1 MRQVDL
7 IKEEEKTLK
16 FWEENKIFEK
26 TLEATKK
33 GKPFVFF
40 EGPPTANG
48 RPGIH
53 HVLARSFKD
62 IICRFQTMNGR
73 FVSRRAGWDTQ
84 GLAVEIE
91 VEKKLGLKNK
101 KEVESFGI
109 AKFNRE
115 CKKSVWQYKDEWER
129 LTKRMG
135 FWLDLKNAYITY
147 EPKYIESLWAI
158 IKKIW
163 EKKLLVK
170 DYKVVPFC
178 VRCGTPISSHE
189 VAQGYETVTDKSIAI
204 KFKVKGPHSAP
215 PSPKATEGRSKASRG
230 EKNTYLLAWTTTPW
244 TLPGNVALAVG
255 EKIEYSE
262 VESGGEKFILA
273 KDLAGK
279 IFEGRD
285 YKILK
290 TLKADDLAKL
300 SYEPLFAVK
309 ELQSPK
315 SYRVYAADFVNTSEG
330 TGIVHTAVMYGADDF
345 DLGSKVGLP
354 KFHTVD
360 REGVFVKSVP
370 IVGGLAIVKDGAKDP
385 ITEKTILLYL
395 RKQNLIFSETD
406 YSHEYPFCWRC
417 KSPLLYY
424 ANDSW
429 FIKMSSLKKD
439 LIKNNE
445 DINWVPEHLKD
456 GRFGEW
462 LREVKDWALSRE
474 RYWGTP
480 LPIWECKKCAS
491 LKVIGSL
498 EELNENRLDA
508 PAKLILMRHGEAE
521 SNAKGICSAYPEKT
535 LNPLTEKGRKQ
546 AENSAKE
553 IKKQL
558 GREKVAAI
566 YSSDLLRTRETAQ
579 ILADELKIKEVIF
592 DVRLREINTGE
603 FNGGPFLEYEKYFN
617 SFKDKFIRPAP
628 EGESW
633 LDVSKRVREFL
644 AEVSQ
649 RHSGKKIAVVSHL
662 DPLFLLQIS
671 NGVYGEDEIELLYQ
685 NAAKNSK
692 LVLTPA
698 EFTFIETNN
707 WPMDE
712 DGDLDMHRPYVDS
725 VFLKCSSCSTKM
737 ERVKDLMDVWF
748 DSGAMPWASHSAPP
762 SPEATEGRSEAS
774 RDKQFK
780 LPKSCFPA
788 DFISEAIDQTR
799 GWFYTLLAVSTA
811 LGEGAPYKNVISL
824 NHVLDEK
831 GEKMSKSRGNMVD
844 PWIAGEKVGFDMLRW
859 YFYTANGPGDNK
871 FFSIKDVESKKRRF
885 ADTIVN
891 SFIFLETY
899 FMEPPK
905 SLLAKKDILDEW
917 ILIRLESLR
926 ASVTSG
932 LEKYDVTA
940 SARDIEEFIDDL
952 SNWYIRRSRKKFQK
966 QEIDGEKLSAQE
978 TLAEVLK
985 NLSVLLAPFTPFL
998 SEWLY
1003 QEIRGLTQTERGS
1016 TQKDMQTNTEGQ
1028 RGSASSQRT
1037 SALSVHLEK
1046 WPARM
1051 SGKPEKSSPTSRSR
1065 KSGQA
1070 EIEKVM
1076 DKAREIVALGLAER
1090 ARAGIRVRQPLST
1103 LYVSNADCSAI
1114 GDVLYIVAEELNVK
1128 NVAVDRKLVK
1138 GSVSLDTEI
1147 TAELKEAGFIRELVR
1162 NVNEMRKDSK
1172 LTPEDKIILYCDAHV
1187 SGNASSS
1194 SNEGF
1199 KELFGRHEE
1208 LIKSETRSKEI
1219 NIGIEDAKNMLAH
1232 KIWSYEGYEIEIGI
1246 KGLV

>member
-7 IKEEEKTLK
+7 IKEEEKILK

-204 KFKVKGPHSAP
+204 KFKVKGPHSA
-215 PSPKATEGRSKASRG
+215 KASRG

-360 REGVFVKSVP
+360 REGIFVKSVP

-508 PAKLILMRHGEAE
+508 PATLVLVRHGIAE
-521 SNAKGICSAYPEKT
+521 SNEKGFCSSYPEHT
-535 LNPLTEKGRKQ
+535 LNPLTELGRK
-546 AENSAKE
+546 EIESAATG
-553 IKKQL
+553 IKK
-558 GREKVAAI
+558 EFKKIDAI
-566 YSSDLLRTRETAQ
+566 YSSDLLRARESAQ
-579 ILADELKIKEVIF
+579 ILADELKVKNIVF
-592 DVRLREINTGE
+592 DKRLRETDFGD
-603 FNGGPFLEYEKYFN
+603 FNGKTCQEYHDNFK
-617 SFKDKFIRPAP
+617 SFKDRFLNPAP
-628 EGESW
+628 NGESFSGM
-633 LDVSKRVREFL
+633 SKRVSSFVKEIGEKH
-644 AEVSQ
+644 ASKTVV
-649 RHSGKKIAVVSHL
+649 IVSHQ
-662 DPLFLLQIS
+662 DPLFAIQIS
-671 NGVYGEDEIELLYQ
+671 GGIYGEDEIQEAYNRAFDKKADAL
-685 NAAKNSK
+685 NAGEYRPIS
-692 LVLTPA
+692 
-698 EFTFIETNN
+698 INN

-737 ERVKDLMDVWF
+737 ERVKDLMDAWF

-885 ADTIVN
+885 ADTLVN

-899 FMEPPK
+899 FAQPPK
-905 SLLAKKDILDEW
+905 SLSPKKDILDEW

-932 LEKYDVTA
+932 LEKYDVTS

-966 QEIDGEKLSAQE
+966 QEIDGEKLSAQK

-1070 EIEKVM
+1070 EIEKIM
-1076 DKAREIVALGLAER
+1076 GKAREIVALGLAER

-1103 LYVSNADCSAI
+1103 LYVSNADYTAI

-1147 TAELKEAGFIRELVR
+1147 TAELKEAGFVRELVR

-1208 LIKSETRSKEI
+1208 LMKSETRSKEI
-1219 NIGIEDAKNMLAH
+1219 KIGIEDAKNLLAH

-1246 KGLV
+1246 KGVV